1 MIYSITVKLPKSKI
15 QQYDMPGPVSVN
27 DLTDAE
33 FQTLIQSKS
42 SHVTLAKDL
51 SNLKVGLKQ
60 VFWETLSPQKLDW
73 IINYYS
79 SNPLYFADTN
89 TTPGENGT
97 VSQKDGG
104 AIERNNKVPRLQNSN
119 KAYVDLGI
127 NPIPYARYLGNNY
140 SIPNYEINP
149 LYKVAIQNPDPVT
162 FDLILSDLI
171 RKNILPFPLGDK
183 KYRKK
188 PDPYLFNNVW
198 YKLPD
203 YNTLKRNADLLA
215 IFNKYREV
223 QPVKL
228 FTEDINAWINFL
240 GKLPEDANSA
250 AEYNAYISRF
260 LPKQLSPLK
269 GTQGKE
275 VPVFEYDDQ
284 LYFVPA
290 YETFENIKELKD
302 KWIEIIVLKR
312 PISYSKADEA
322 LRQLEVE
329 YPFQELNDYG
339 LTFRQQFDCKED
351 PRWNKFINEKYFK
364 IPENATEEQIKKIKE
379 EIRIRSPKLFLFS
392 SIKPIKVEVI
402 DENGKK
408 KHCFNLSNEYFEN
421 VPDGTWKRCMSALKN
436 DPCKIYE
443 FAIWCDSLNPEV
455 WKGESKTPTKKGD
468 IRTSFFQFLHDR
480 GMDESAYSID
490 AVLIDE
496 NKRIKYII
504 EFDGTDHFYSKR
516 SEGNPTGKIVSDQ
529 VKNRFAREY
538 NIPCLRI
545 PGFNDRKPNFIS
557 NFKQYVINLIRESL
571 YLPSVRQETE
581 TINPLVKAAYK
592 IRQIIK

>member
-1 MIYSITVKLPKSKI
+1 MIYSITVKLPKSRI

-51 SNLKVGLKQ
+51 SNLKVGLKE
-60 VFWETLSPQKLDW
+60 VFWETLSPHKLDW

-79 SNPLYFADTN
+79 SNPLYFADIN

-119 KAYVDLGI
+119 KAYVALGI
-127 NPIPYARYLGNNY
+127 NPIPYARYLGDNY
-140 SIPNYEINP
+140 FIPNYEINP
-149 LYKVAIQNPDPVT
+149 LYKVAFQNPDPAT
-162 FDLILSDLI
+162 FDLILNDLI
-171 RKNILPFPLGDK
+171 EKNILPFPLGDK

-203 YNTLKRNADLLA
+203 YNTLKRNNDLLA

-223 QPVKL
+223 QPIKL

-240 GKLPEDANSA
+240 GTLPEEKHSA

-260 LPKQLSPLK
+260 LPKQFSPFK
-269 GTQGKE
+269 GTLGKE
-275 VPVFEYDDQ
+275 IPVFEYDEQ

-290 YETFENIKELKD
+290 YETFEKIQELKD

-351 PRWNKFINEKYFK
+351 PRWNKFINEKYLK
-364 IPENATEEQIKKIKE
+364 IPENATEKQME

-402 DENGKK
+402 DRDGKK

-468 IRTSFFQFLHDR
+468 IRTSFFEFLHDR

-538 NIPCLRI
+538 NIPCVRI

-557 NFKQYVINLIRESL
+557 DFKQYVINLIRESL